1 MTLLERAL
9 AVATVTLLAI
19 HTRVEAQTTASPN
32 TGVITGHV
40 VDSAT
45 NTPIGAATVDV
56 KIVGAATSAAR
67 AATGTD
73 GSFRIEGLQPGRY
86 SVRIRALGY
95 TPRPLPPI
103 ELRLSSSNYDVGTVF
118 LNAAPVQLQ
127 SLQVNGQKQ
136 EVQLAPDRNTYIV
149 RDMPTTR
156 GGTALDVLRNVPSVD
171 VDIDNIVSLRGNTGV
186 IVQINGR
193 PSPLKPA
200 QLGNF
205 LAQLPA
211 DIVDKVEIVTNPS
224 ARDDPEGVAGIINI
238 VLKEKPEAGKS
249 GGLTIGAG
257 TTGQVNVGGNV
268 GYEQGPLSFYGSY
281 GLMRDHRLRRDSIFR
296 ENLYQNPM
304 TFLDEGGRR
313 TQTPLMH
320 TLTGSLDYTPSA
332 SDALSFETVYT
343 TRVEAET
350 YSVLYRNLNATRN
363 LASLSD
369 RFTRGTNH
377 EFSFESALG
386 YKHNFADKG
395 HKLSSELRVTRDG
408 EGGPTSIIAR
418 TLAVDGTPTDTS
430 ALENQ
435 TPWAH
440 PLEYSLK
447 ADYVRPLSSDLRL
460 ETGYK
465 GSLQRFHTTLDTNVF
480 DSAQSSYVPDPTR
493 ISDFTFHQAVNAAYG
508 MLVAERGAFQFQG
521 GVRVERASTQF
532 NLQNGSSQYDNQYT
546 SLFPSALIAY
556 HVDDE
561 HQLKLSYSTR
571 IRRPDDTDL
580 LDPTPHLL
588 DPLNISRG
596 NPYLKPEHIRALEF
610 GIQRSTDRMTV
621 QVTPFYRHTLDAIRT
636 IRTID
641 TTGVA
646 TRTFANVASTNAYG
660 TDVTVAMSGGRV
672 SGFIGS
678 SGFRQ
683 VSDAANLSPGFSART
698 FGWTARTNATFRA
711 SSTVDLQTLL
721 SYQAPMIVEQG
732 RNASRTRLSVA
743 VRQKLMNDQMSVTLR
758 MIDPLNTSLER
769 STTVDPLFYQVS
781 DRRRLVRGL
790 LLSVNWIF
798 GEAKKEKDREVI
810 DTGDSGPP

>member
-1 MTLLERAL
+1 MTLLERAI
-9 AVATVTLLAI
+9 AVAAVSLFVI
-19 HTRVEAQTTASPN
+19 HTRVEAQATPN

-40 VDSAT
+40 IDSAT
-45 NTPIGAATVDV
+45 NTPISAATVNV
-56 KIVGAATSAAR
+56 KVAGAAASAAH
-67 AATGTD
+67 AVTGAD
-73 GSFRIEGLQPGRY
+73 GSFRVEGLQPGHY
-86 SVRIRALGY
+86 SVRIRRLGY

-103 ELRLSSSNYDVGTVF
+103 DIGASSPGVEVGTVF
-118 LNAAPVQLQ
+118 LNAAPVRLE
-127 SLQVNGQKQ
+127 SLQVTGQKQ
-136 EVQLAPDRNTYIV
+136 EVLLAPDRNTYIV
-149 RDMPTTR
+149 HDMPTTR

-171 VDIDNIVSLRGNTGV
+171 VDIDNIVSMRGNTGV

-205 LAQLPA
+205 LSQLPA

-249 GGLTIGAG
+249 GALTIGGG
-257 TTGQVNVGGNV
+257 TTGHVDVGGNL
-268 GYEQGPLSFYGSY
+268 GYKRGPLSFYGSY
-281 GLMRDHRLRRDSIFR
+281 GFLRDSRPRKEALFR
-296 ENLYQNPM
+296 ENLYQDPM
-304 TFLDEGGRR
+304 TLLEEAATR
-313 TQTPLMH
+313 TQIPLVH
-320 TLTGSLDYTPSA
+320 TLTGSLEYAPGA
-332 SDALSFETVYT
+332 SDALSLETVYS
-343 TRVEAET
+343 TRIELET
-350 YSVLYRNLNATRN
+350 YNVLYNDLSATRD
-363 LASLSD
+363 LTGLSD

-377 EFSFESALG
+377 EFSFESALA

-408 EGGPTSIIAR
+408 EGGPTSTIAR
-418 TLAVDGTPTDTS
+418 DLALDGTPTDTS

-435 TPWAH
+435 TPWEH
-440 PLEYSLK
+440 PREYSLK
-447 ADYVRPLSSDLRL
+447 ADYVRPLADDLRL

-480 DSAQSSYVPDPTR
+480 DSAQSAYVPDPTR
-493 ISDFTFHQAVNAAYG
+493 ISDFTYRQLVNAAYG
-508 MLVAERGAFQFQG
+508 MLSADRGKFQFQG

-532 NLQNGSSQYDNQYT
+532 HLMNSGTQYDNQYN
-546 SLFPSALIAY
+546 SFFPSGLIAY
-556 HVDDE
+556 HIDDE
-561 HQLKLSYSTR
+561 HQIKLSYSTR

-596 NPYLKPEHIRALEF
+596 NPYLKPEYIRALEF
-610 GIQRSTDRMTV
+610 GTQRSTDRMTV

-641 TTGVA
+641 TAGVS
-646 TRTFANVASTNAYG
+646 TRTFANVASTDAYG

-672 SGFIGS
+672 SGFVGG

-698 FGWTARTNATFRA
+698 YGWTARTNATFRV
-711 SSTVDLQTLL
+711 SSTVDVQTLL

-732 RNASRTRLSVA
+732 RNAARTRLSAA
-743 VRQKLMNDQMSVTLR
+743 VRQKLMNDQLSLTLR
-758 MIDPLNTSLER
+758 VMDPFNTSLER
-769 STTVDPLFYQVS
+769 STTIDPAFYQVS
-781 DRRRLVRGL
+781 DRRRLIRGML
-790 LLSVNWIF
+790 FSVNWIF
-798 GEAKKEKDREVI
+798 GKSKKERESEGI

>member
-1 MTLLERAL
+1 LTLLERAI

-19 HTRVEAQTTASPN
+19 HTRVEAQTISAS
-32 TGVITGHV
+32 TVGVITGHV

-56 KIVGAATSAAR
+56 KIAGATTSAAR

-193 PSPLKPA
+193 PSPMKPA

-205 LAQLPA
+205 LSQLPA

-224 ARDDPEGVAGIINI
+224 ARDDPEGIAGIINI
-238 VLKEKPEAGKS
+238 VLKEKAEAGKS

-257 TTGQVNVGGNV
+257 TTGHVDVGGNV
-268 GYEQGPLSFYGSY
+268 GYERGPLSFYGSY
-281 GLMRDHRLRRDSIFR
+281 GFLRDDRPRKDAIFR
-296 ENLYQNPM
+296 ENLYQDPM
-304 TFLDEGGRR
+304 TFLDEAGTR
-313 TQTPLMH
+313 TQIPLAH
-320 TLTGSLDYTPSA
+320 TLTGSLDYAPSA
-332 SDALSFETVYT
+332 SDALSFETVYS
-343 TRVEAET
+343 TRTEAET
-350 YSVLYRNLNATRN
+350 YNVLYRDLNATRD
-363 LASLSD
+363 LTDLSD

-377 EFSFESALG
+377 EFSFESALS
-386 YKHNFADKG
+386 YKHIFADKG

-435 TPWAH
+435 TPWEH
-440 PLEYSLK
+440 PREYSLK
-447 ADYVRPLSSDLRL
+447 ADYVRPLSSDVRF

-480 DSAQSSYVPDPTR
+480 DSAQNSYVPDLTR
-493 ISDFTFHQAVNAAYG
+493 ISDFTYHQMVNAAYG
-508 MLVAERGAFQFQG
+508 MLGAERGKFQFQG

-532 NLQNGSSQYDNQYT
+532 HLQTTDAQYDNQYT

-596 NPYLKPEHIRALEF
+596 NPYLKPEYIRALEF

-672 SGFIGS
+672 SGFIGG

-683 VSDAANLSPGFSART
+683 ISDAANLSPGFSART

-711 SSTVDLQTLL
+711 SSSVDLQTLL

-798 GEAKKEKDREVI
+798 GKAKKEKDRDVI